1 MTASGEIAVSP
12 AVRVYLSGAVPR
24 GCRSRAQS
32 LTSRT
37 ELRRMGRSRE
47 ALNRLPAR
55 LCSRAAGLGPASRRN
70 RLISHSIAGDGLQKL
85 HTLCRPAGKV
95 VRGTESFAG
104 LLKFPGVSG
113 PREGWNPKLKLI
125 RESCLPPTRGCRV
138 SDGRSLYIRFL
149 ATSTTFVPEGDE
161 PPALPL
167 LRPGR
172 SLNEVTPRG

>member
-1 MTASGEIAVSP
+1 MTASGETAVSP

-125 RESCLPPTRGCRV
+125 RESCLPQPEVAEYPTVVRST
-138 SDGRSLYIRFL
+138 SDFSQRAQPLSRK
-149 ATSTTFVPEGDE
+149 ATN
-161 PPALPL
+161 L
-167 LRPGR
+167 LHYPFYDLGA
-172 SLNEVTPRG
+172 V